1 MAPSPKAIFQRIGVF
16 MIGATLLADH
26 SYSTSIVVFRGK
38 DALVIAADSKETIG
52 TTQGNLY
59 SKGRCKIHYTS
70 GVVYGFS
77 GLVASEK
84 TGFWPDEIARGV
96 ILKAGTV
103 DVIAK
108 RFVDASMGPLQK
120 AIEQMQRDSPV
131 LYDTKV
137 RHRSFSAIFGK
148 LESGHAKVSVIEFKE
163 IGTGSKIILQPRIT
177 FDPGH
182 TTRVIIGNNKA
193 GNRYLGTGNA
203 ITDARRIIQIEI
215 ADSPGDVGGPV
226 DEAILDA
233 QGFSW
238 IPPYGSCGR

>member
-1 MAPSPKAIFQRIGVF
+1 
-16 MIGATLLADH
+16 
-26 SYSTSIVVFRGK
+26 
-38 DALVIAADSKETIG
+38 VIAADSKETIG
-52 TTQGNLY
+52 TMQGNLY

-84 TGFWPDEIARGV
+84 TGFWPEEIARGV

-108 RFVDASMGPLQK
+108 RFVDASIGPLQK

-148 LESGHAKVSVIEFKE
+148 LESGHAKVSVIEFKDV
-163 IGTGSKIILQPRIT
+163 GTGSKIILQSRIT

-182 TTRVIIGNNKA
+182 ITRVIIGNNKA
-193 GNRYLGTGNA
+193 GNRFLGTGNA
-203 ITDARRIIQIEI
+203 IRDARRIIQIEI

-226 DEAILDA
+226 DEAIFDA